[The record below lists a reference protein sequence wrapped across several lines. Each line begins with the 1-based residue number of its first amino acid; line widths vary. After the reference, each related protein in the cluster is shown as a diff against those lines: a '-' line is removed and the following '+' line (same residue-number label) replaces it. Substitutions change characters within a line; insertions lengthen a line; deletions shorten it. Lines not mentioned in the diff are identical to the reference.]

1 MPESL
6 HLLVYIFIGIL
17 TVVLLLIFAVLFY
30 SFYLYRELQHRRFWA
45 VLIDRKVS
53 KAIVHGIH
61 DSATSPQF
69 AKVSRQSG
77 FRGFFLEMLV
87 SSEKK
92 FSGLA
97 QGEIRGI
104 FHSYHLEKEAYKKLS
119 QKKPYLIAGGIQ
131 ELTAMNVEE
140 AIPQISVFVNH
151 PSPQVFQEARYAMA
165 AFRGFEG
172 LQFLDNISNRI
183 SDWQQLRL
191 LLSITHIPEGSE
203 STVLRWLGSPNSS
216 VVIFTLSLLRKFQLL
231 SHYPTVWN
239 LLDHPNEDVRGKAV
253 QTLQCLE
260 NTSTMVDLI
269 DVFPNQ
275 PLLVQLEVLKAMK
288 RSRDQRCVPFLQ
300 NLLLHYENIAIKI
313 GASETLF
320 ALGHEAYLKKL
331 AESDSS
337 SGHLIKII
345 KHALQERVC

>member
-6 HLLVYIFIGIL
+6 HFLLYIFIGIL
-17 TVVLLLIFAVLFY
+17 SVVVLLIIAVLLY
-30 SFYLYRELQHRRFWA
+30 SFHQYRELKHRRIWA
-45 VLIDRKVS
+45 ELIDKKVS
-53 KAIVHGIH
+53 EAIVYGQ
-61 DSATSPQF
+61 DSAANPQF
-69 AKVSRQSG
+69 DMVSKMSD
-77 FRGFFLEMLV
+77 FRDFFLEKLV

-92 FSGLA
+92 FSGIA
-97 QGEIRGI
+97 QGEIQGL
-104 FHSYHLEKEAYKKLS
+104 FNTYDLEKEAYKKLS
-119 QKKPYLIAGGIQ
+119 QRKPYLIAGGIQ

-140 AIPQISVFVNH
+140 AIPQISAFVNH

-172 LQFLDNISNRI
+172 LQFLDYISNRI

-191 LLSITHIPEGSE
+191 LLSITYIPEDSE
-203 STVLRWLGSPNSS
+203 NTVLTWLGSPNSS

-231 SHYPTVWN
+231 SYYPTVWN
-239 LLDHPNEDVRGKAV
+239 LLDHPDEEVRGRAV

-260 NTSTMVDLI
+260 NDSTMVDLI
-269 DVFPNQ
+269 DIFPNQ

-288 RSRDQRCVPFLQ
+288 RSRDQRCVSFLQ
-300 NLLLHYENIAIKI
+300 SLLLQNENIAIKI

-320 ALGHEAYLKKL
+320 ALGHEVYLKKL
-331 AESDSS
+331 AESESS